1 MYYVTNQKLIQYD
14 IDTGNEEIIYSSGR
28 NIYCLAISPDRQQLA
43 FYEGPL
49 DAGFNLKDLVLFT
62 FSDRSLTTIWSSKEG
77 EQFTSYS
84 EPHWLNDGI
93 RLMVSVS
100 EIDLFEKIHTASWKY
115 HQLSPKGISIS

>member
-1 MYYVTNQKLIQYD
+1 MYYITNQKLIQYD

-49 DAGFNLKDLVLFT
+49 DAGFNLKDLILFT

-100 EIDLFEKIHTASWKY
+100 EIDLFEKIHTAS
-115 HQLSPKGISIS
+115 